1 MRQEKSRIGLY
12 VSEVLRLSGKMTREC
27 QRECKVAAFSVPEA
41 MQKAL
46 YQRMEYQ
53 RMEYQRMKL

>member
-1 MRQEKSRIGLY
+1 MY
-12 VSEVLRLSGKMTREC
+12 VSEVLRLSGKMAREC